1 MSLLSLS
8 KLSMSPEYGW
18 PELARERPSL
28 AKVFALLVLP
38 LSLLPPIMLYYAGT
52 HHPEIFPGE
61 AGTKDWARIALVF
74 FLAELGT
81 LAMMGWL
88 VRQLAETSG
97 LAIDYHDAYLLASIA
112 PVPMWLSAL
121 GLLVPSL
128 AFNVVVALAATGVSC
143 ALVHRGIEGLGRT
156 REDVTAAS
164 ITQIVIGAGLVAWA
178 LLLVLALI

>member
-1 MSLLSLS
+1 MSMLSLS
-8 KLSMSPEYGW
+8 RLSMSPEYGW

-38 LSLLPPIMLYYAGT
+38 LSLLPPLMLYYAGT
-52 HHPEIFPGE
+52 HHPEVLPGA
-61 AGTKDWARIALVF
+61 AGAKDWARIALTF

-88 VRQLAETSG
+88 IRQLAETSG

-128 AFNVVVALAATGVSC
+128 PFNVVVSLAATAVSC
-143 ALVHRGIEGLGRT
+143 ALVHRGIEGLGHT

-164 ITQIVIGAGLVAWA
+164 ITQIVIGMGLVAWA
-178 LLLVLALI
+178 LLLVLALV